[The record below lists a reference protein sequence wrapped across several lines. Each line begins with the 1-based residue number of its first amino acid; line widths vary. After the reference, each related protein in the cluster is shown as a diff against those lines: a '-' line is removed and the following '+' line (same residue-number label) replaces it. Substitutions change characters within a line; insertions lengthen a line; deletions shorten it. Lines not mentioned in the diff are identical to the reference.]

1 MNIGP
6 DLGKNIVQFL
16 QDFFGHVIARGW
28 KKVFLFFCPLVQ
40 VRSKIHTSPYNNLP
54 SADHIER
61 FNNAWQK
68 ESETESN
75 DLRQNGQNIWDEF
88 KQVQILGSGAF
99 GAVVLSQKSS
109 QPDQEKVSHL
119 VAHLATWRRI
129 LNYWFSISR

>member
-6 DLGKNIVQFL
+6 DLGKNILHFCPI
-16 QDFFGHVIARGW
+16 FRHVIAWG
-28 KKVFLFFCPLVQ
+28 KKGLMFLFFFPLVLGLT
-40 VRSKIHTSPYNNLP
+40 IPPYNNLW

-109 QPDQEKVSHL
+109 QPDQEKVTTDHL
-119 VAHLATWRRI
+119 RRT
-129 LNYWFSISR
+129 LCRNER

>member
-1 MNIGP
+1 M
-6 DLGKNIVQFL
+6 
-16 QDFFGHVIARGW
+16 
-28 KKVFLFFCPLVQ
+28 FLFFFPLVQ
-40 VRSKIHTSPYNNLP
+40 VKSIRTPYNTLL

-109 QPDQEKVSHL
+109 EPDQEKVTTY
-119 VAHLATWRRI
+119 AHFVTGRRI
-129 LNYWFSISR
+129 LKY

>member
-1 MNIGP
+1 M
-6 DLGKNIVQFL
+6 
-16 QDFFGHVIARGW
+16 FFFPPCP
-28 KKVFLFFCPLVQ
+28 KV
-40 VRSKIHTSPYNNLP
+40 NNLS

-109 QPDQEKVSHL
+109 QPDQEKVTAGHL
-119 VAHLATWRRI
+119 WRT
-129 LNYWFSISR
+129 L

>member
-1 MNIGP
+1 M
-6 DLGKNIVQFL
+6 
-16 QDFFGHVIARGW
+16 
-28 KKVFLFFCPLVQ
+28 FLFFCPLVH
-40 VRSKIHTSPYNNLP
+40 VRSKIHTPYNNLP

-119 VAHLATWRRI
+119 VAHLATRRRI
-129 LNYWFSISR
+129 LNYRFSISR

>member
-1 MNIGP
+1 M
-6 DLGKNIVQFL
+6 
-16 QDFFGHVIARGW
+16 
-28 KKVFLFFCPLVQ
+28 FLFFFPLVQ
-40 VRSKIHTSPYNNLP
+40 IKSIRTPYNTLL

-99 GAVVLSQKSS
+99 GAVVLSHKST
-109 QPDQEKVSHL
+109 QPDQGKVPL
-119 VAHLATWRRI
+119 VATD
-129 LNYWFSISR
+129 

>member
-1 MNIGP
+1 M
-6 DLGKNIVQFL
+6 
-16 QDFFGHVIARGW
+16 FFFPPCP
-28 KKVFLFFCPLVQ
+28 KV
-40 VRSKIHTSPYNNLP
+40 NNLS

-109 QPDQEKVSHL
+109 QPDQEKVSTGHL
-119 VAHLATWRRI
+119 WRTVCRIQRWRRI
-129 LNYWFSISR
+129 LKY

>member
-1 MNIGP
+1 M
-6 DLGKNIVQFL
+6 
-16 QDFFGHVIARGW
+16 
-28 KKVFLFFCPLVQ
+28 FLFFFPLVQ
-40 VRSKIHTSPYNNLP
+40 VKSIRTPYNTLL

-109 QPDQEKVSHL
+109 EPDQEKVTNY
-119 VAHLATWRRI
+119 AHFVTGRRI
-129 LNYWFSISR
+129 LKY